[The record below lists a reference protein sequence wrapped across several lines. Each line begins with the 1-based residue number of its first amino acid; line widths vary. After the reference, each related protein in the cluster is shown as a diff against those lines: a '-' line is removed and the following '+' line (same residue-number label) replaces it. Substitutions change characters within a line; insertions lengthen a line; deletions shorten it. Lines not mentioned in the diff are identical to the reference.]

1 MRCTVTCGKYHV
13 GVKLHNVSNQCTV
26 YNIFVKIAQNTRS
39 VAVRSDPVKLD
50 FACTT
55 RVWNTTKAKY
65 QSGGEL
71 QKTWMLA
78 SVTQHFWALQ
88 RSMVVPKD
96 NVQFGKIHFSGKL
109 RGLDE
114 QFVILTET
122 DFGFGCIFSQH
133 EWPAPL
139 FIYKR
144 PSKLNLIW
152 CLNQFYK
159 KNMKSIFLCS
169 IFSSKDHAVIDRSR
183 ALILVKQC
191 FRPLVAPVGHSIPGG
206 PFWSVPSIVIPYYTP
221 YHWIWLCTI
230 PSCTKFCPL

>member
-13 GVKLHNVSNQCTV
+13 GVKLHNVSNQCKV
-26 YNIFVKIAQNTRS
+26 YNIVVKIAQNTRS

-50 FACTT
+50 FAWTT

-122 DFGFGCIFSQH
+122 DFVFLLHFQSTWVTGSLFSLFS
-133 EWPAPL
+133 PAKTVQSL
-139 FIYKR
+139 T
-144 PSKLNLIW
+144 
-152 CLNQFYK
+152 
-159 KNMKSIFLCS
+159 
-169 IFSSKDHAVIDRSR
+169 AVE
-183 ALILVKQC
+183 
-191 FRPLVAPVGHSIPGG
+191 P
-206 PFWSVPSIVIPYYTP
+206 
-221 YHWIWLCTI
+221 
-230 PSCTKFCPL
+230 